1 MIKPVFD
8 FRRRLKAVILILL
21 VFTVFLA
28 SCSISKKT
36 DDTTTTE
43 PGNSSQATTGEVDEV
58 GTTSVDA
65 VAIAWKQAEK
75 VFSEAVLWRM
85 IPSEDE
91 NATVTSLTSDWQTSD
106 GAQAWTIWY
115 ADPSGENWLI
125 INVSD
130 NKLTD
135 YDIVTRS
142 WSTMVMP
149 AEWPRATLPVS
160 MKDAAAAAAAQG
172 ANLANL
178 TWVEYSCAY
187 PSNEVP
193 EGPVWAIT
201 CSEATQSGSTLVYTM
216 LVSGITGEV
225 LGAVNERDEKL
236 ELPISLASMEETR
249 ADDHRADLM
258 TFFSYFGSEDL
269 SWAVRQLSYQLS
281 PDEGTA
287 QVWLANFQS
296 LDSLEVL
303 AIEPIRL
310 AEWTTEWEAYK
321 VTLQVTTQETPDK
334 YGWDN
339 GVNYRWIT
347 IIPQG
352 AGAWKIDMLAN
363 SP

>member
-1 MIKPVFD
+1 MNKPVSSSS
-8 FRRRLKAVILILL
+8 RRLKAIILILL
-21 VFTVFLA
+21 SFAVFLT

-36 DDTTTTE
+36 DDATTTK
-43 PGNSSQATTGEVDEV
+43 PGNPTQATTGEVDEG
-58 GTTSVDA
+58 GTTSVNA
-65 VAIAWKQAEK
+65 AAIAWKQAEK

-85 IPSEDE
+85 IPSEDK
-91 NATVTSLTSDWQTSD
+91 NATVPSLASDWQNND

-115 ADPSGENWLI
+115 ADPAGENWLI
-125 INVSD
+125 INVDD

-135 YDIVTRS
+135 YDIGTRS

-149 AEWPRATLPVS
+149 AEWPRDTLPVS

-172 ANLANL
+172 ANLARL
-178 TWVEYSCAY
+178 TWLEYSCAY

-201 CSEATQSGSTLVYTM
+201 CSEATQAGNNLVYTM

-249 ADDHRADLM
+249 ADDHRADVM

-269 SWAVRQLSYQLS
+269 SWAVRQLSYQLC

-296 LDSLEVL
+296 LDSLEVM

-310 AEWTTEWEAYK
+310 TEWTTEWEAYK
-321 VTLQVTTQETPDK
+321 VTLQVSTRETPDK

-339 GVNYRWIT
+339 GLNYRWIT

-352 AGAWKIDMLAN
+352 AGAWKIDTLAN